1 MSLLGDNSKDF
12 LVDSSIETW
21 GAVSGEKDVRKGGG
35 ENEGIFRVICVN
47 VEELVIFIIIL
58 Y

>member
-1 MSLLGDNSKDF
+1 LGDNSKDF